1 MNKYAIIILST
12 IILSFILDAVADYL
26 NIKNLKTELPEEFKD
41 TFDSETYTKSQNYLK
56 VRTKFGYVSTI
67 FSLVVMLLFWFCGG
81 FPYLNNIINQ
91 VSDSSII
98 KGIIFIGVLIVAN
111 SIISLPFSIYST
123 FVIEEKFGFNKTTVK
138 TFILDILKSLALGT
152 VIGIPILAGILYVLE
167 FTGAYAWLY
176 GWLGLT
182 IISLLIQFIAPRW
195 LMPIFNKFTPLGE
208 GELREAITDYAKSVK
223 YSLKNIFVID
233 GSRRSSKS
241 NAFFTGFGK
250 YKRIA
255 LFDTLINKHTT
266 NEIVSILAHE
276 IGHFK
281 MKHILYGMLIGFIHN
296 GVIFY
301 LLSIFL
307 SKKGLFEAFYM
318 HDMPIYAGLIF
329 FGMLY
334 TPIETILSLLMNI
347 LSRKNEYEADKFAAE
362 TSGKSED
369 LISALKKLSK
379 DNLSNLTPH
388 PFYVYLNYSHPT
400 VYERIKNIRQTAA
413 DR

>member
-1 MNKYAIIILST
+1 M
-12 IILSFILDAVADYL
+12 IILSFILDAIADYL
-26 NIKNLKTELPEEFKD
+26 NINNLRTELPEEFKD
-41 TFDSETYTKSQNYLK
+41 TYNSETYIKSQNYLK

-67 FSLVVMLLFWFCGG
+67 FSLAVMLVFWFCGG
-81 FPYLNNIINQ
+81 FPFLNNMINQ
-91 VSDSSII
+91 VSDNSII
-98 KGIIFIGVLIVAN
+98 KGIVFIGVLIAAN

-138 TFILDILKSLALGT
+138 TFILDLFKSLALGT
-152 VIGIPILAGILYVLE
+152 VLGIPILAGILYILE

-182 IISLLIQFIAPRW
+182 IISLIIQFIAPRW
-195 LMPIFNKFTPLGE
+195 LMPIFNKFTPLEE
-208 GELREAITDYAKSVK
+208 GELREAITEYAKSVK

-233 GSRRSSKS
+233 GSMRSSKS

-255 LFDTLINKHTT
+255 LFDTLINNHTT

-281 MKHILYGMLIGFIHN
+281 KRHILYGMLIGFIHN

-307 SKKGLFEAFYM
+307 SNKGLFDAFYM
-318 HDMPIYAGLIF
+318 QDMPIYAGLLF

-334 TPIETILSLLMNI
+334 TPIETLLSLLMNI
-347 LSRKNEYEADKFAAE
+347 LSRKNEFEADRFAAE
-362 TSGKSED
+362 TTGKGED
-369 LISALKKLSK
+369 LITALKKLSK

-388 PFYVYLNYSHPT
+388 PFYVFLNYSHPT
-400 VYERIKNIRQTAA
+400 VYERIKKLM
-413 DR
+413 